1 MRVFRFHGAP
11 NVLRYQLGWM
21 MDSILFSLLAGNV
34 FGFWIPSTNYHT
46 ISPPY
51 YSCYPRLGRVDSSR
65 SSSSSSEHETSVWS
79 SWVSRAK
86 QDMSHV
92 ATEYSP
98 FGHPS
103 KKKNKKM
110 EPQLVS
116 ASEEWRRLER
126 HAAQVIQS
134 THLRELLSDPI
145 RCQSLFVEHDG
156 VYFDYT
162 RQRVTLETM
171 ELLMQLAYRQD
182 LPKRIQQMMSGEH
195 INFTEDRPVLHTALR
210 ASPTQSVLVTEGDR
224 TYDAVQEVHQVLQ
237 QIRLFTQGIRSG
249 AIRGYTGK
257 RLRNFVSVGIGGSYL
272 GPSFLHECL
281 KTDPDGVTSSLGYTL
296 RFLANI
302 DPIDVKRACADL
314 DPEETLI
321 IIVSKTFTTSE
332 TMLNARTMRQW
343 LWDFMGDHADVVRK
357 HFIACASISSLSK
370 VQEFGID
377 THNYFFRFWDWV
389 SIKKFILLLNSEGA
403 SMILLP
409 LLYPVR
415 YLL

>member
-1 MRVFRFHGAP
+1 
-11 NVLRYQLGWM
+11 M
-21 MDSILFSLLAGNV
+21 MIAIILSLLVGEVFSL
-34 FGFWIPSTNYHT
+34 WIPQTKYRVISQRCCSSSTSN
-46 ISPPY
+46 S
-51 YSCYPRLGRVDSSR
+51 RLWSVDS
-65 SSSSSSEHETSVWS
+65 SSSSSSEQETTIWS

-98 FGHPS
+98 FRPS
-103 KKKNKKM
+103 PNKKKK
-110 EPQLVS
+110 EPQLIS
-116 ASEEWRRLER
+116 ACEEWKRLER
-126 HAAQVIQS
+126 HASQVIHN
-134 THLRELLSDPI
+134 THLRDLLLDPV
-145 RCQSLFVEHDG
+145 RCQSLFVEYDG

-171 ELLMQLAYRQD
+171 DLLTQLAYRQE
-182 LPKRIQQMMSGEH
+182 LPQRIQQMMSGEH

-210 ASPTQSVLVTEGDR
+210 APPTQSVFVTEGDR
-224 TYDAVQEVHQVLQ
+224 TYDAVQEVHQVLRQIQ
-237 QIRLFTQGIRSG
+237 QFTQGIRSG

-357 HFIACASISSLSK
+357 HVIACASISSISK

-377 THNYFFRFWDWV
+377 TTNYFFRFWDWV
-389 SIKKFILLLNSEGA
+389 STIYSANYYLN
-403 SMILLP
+403 
-409 LLYPVR
+409 
-415 YLL
+415 

>member
-1 MRVFRFHGAP
+1 MKVFRFLNDP
-11 NVLRYQLGWM
+11 KIPRYQLGGM
-21 MDSILFSLLAGNV
+21 IGSIFFTLLAGNV
-34 FGFWIPSTNYHT
+34 CGFWTPATKYHT
-46 ISPPY
+46 ISQPCHS
-51 YSCYPRLGRVDSSR
+51 SCRRLGRVDS
-65 SSSSSSEHETSVWS
+65 SSSSSSEHETSLWT

-92 ATEYSP
+92 ANEYSP
-98 FGHPS
+98 FRHPS
-103 KKKNKKM
+103 KKRKM

-116 ASEEWRRLER
+116 ESEEWRRLER
-126 HAAQVIQS
+126 HADQVIQN
-134 THLRELLSDPI
+134 THLRELLLDPI
-145 RCQSLFVEHDG
+145 RCQYFFVEHDG

-171 ELLMQLAYRQD
+171 ELLTQLAYHQD
-182 LPKRIQQMMSGEH
+182 LPRRIQQMMSGEH

-210 ASPTQSVLVTEGDR
+210 ASPTQSVFVTEGDR

-237 QIRLFTQGIRSG
+237 QIKLFTQGIRSG

-389 SIKKFILLLNSEGA
+389 SIRKFMYCFHSAGV
-403 SMILLP
+403 SMF
-409 LLYPVR
+409 V
-415 YLL
+415 